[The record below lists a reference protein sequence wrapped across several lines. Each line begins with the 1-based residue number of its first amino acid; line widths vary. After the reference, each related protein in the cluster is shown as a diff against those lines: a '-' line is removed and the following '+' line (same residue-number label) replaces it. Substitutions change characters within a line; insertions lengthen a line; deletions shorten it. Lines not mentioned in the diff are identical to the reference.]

1 MTFPIPAFG
10 VLVICLPLTAAALVW
25 LAFAVRN
32 QRRFMRRAL
41 RAKGVVKSLRA
52 RSLGRSS
59 TLIFPVI
66 GFVTD
71 SGSMISAESRTGGS
85 RGVYRVGQTVTVLYD
100 PEQPSD
106 MRIDSFSSRWV
117 GIMIP
122 AFVALVPMVM
132 AGLAVVG
139 LK

>member
-1 MTFPIPAFG
+1 
-10 VLVICLPLTAAALVW
+10 
-25 LAFAVRN
+25 
-32 QRRFMRRAL
+32 MRRAL

-59 TLIFPVI
+59 TLIFPII

-100 PEQPSD
+100 PQQPAD
-106 MRIDSFSSRWV
+106 MRIDSFSSRWI
-117 GIMIP
+117 GIIIP
-122 AFVALVPMVM
+122 ACVALAPLVI

>member
-1 MTFPIPAFG
+1 MTFPISGPA
-10 VLVICLPLTAAALVW
+10 VLVICLPVAALALVW

-32 QRRFMRRAL
+32 QRRFMRKAR
-41 RAKGVVKSLRA
+41 RTKGVVKSLRA

-59 TLIFPVI
+59 TLIFPII

-71 SGSMISAESRTGGS
+71 SGSLISAESRTGAS

-100 PEQPSD
+100 PEQPAD

-122 AFVALVPMVM
+122 AFVMLVPLVM
-132 AGLAVVG
+132 AGIAVVG